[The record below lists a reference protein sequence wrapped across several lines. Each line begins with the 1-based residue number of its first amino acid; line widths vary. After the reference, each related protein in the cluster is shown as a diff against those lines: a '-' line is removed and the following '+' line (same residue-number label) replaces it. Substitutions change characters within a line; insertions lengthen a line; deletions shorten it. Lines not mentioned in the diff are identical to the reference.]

1 MHLAS
6 LNPLAIEMGSM
17 ALFVTGLDVTERSR
31 NLSIASRDKVL
42 VLQQAAFI
50 RARLLRINLCFLLL
64 VHMYVSTCNDNA
76 DPSTI
81 FNIPS

>member
-50 RARLLRINLCFLLL
+50 RARLLRINLCFLL
-64 VHMYVSTCNDNA
+64 HMYVSTCNDNA